1 MDDVDRPEGG
11 QEPQPEGGGNDEQQL
26 IAGKFKTQDDLVSS
40 YKEAER
46 KIHEST
52 TRASQLEA
60 EVEQYKQQLQ
70 NYSTQQQP
78 QQPQGNDYIQQL
90 NDQFFENPAQVAV
103 QVNQM
108 LLTQMRQ
115 VEKNARANMKREIAA
130 RKSDPLFREVQDE
143 YEAILETVDD
153 AVLANPQQAAAICEQ
168 AYNAVVGQW
177 SRKKASSAKDD
188 PKARK
193 EVIDKIGLGSPE
205 GSRDRDECIP
215 LDDRARDMFDS
226 FGIKGKARD
235 EVVGRASSRGDER

>member
-60 EVEQYKQQLQ
+60 ENERLKAEREQY
-70 NYSTQQQP
+70 YTQPVVQS
-78 QQPQGNDYIQQL
+78 QGNDYLQQL
-90 NDQFFENPAQVAV
+90 NDQFIENPAQAAV

-108 LLTQMRQ
+108 LIAQMRQ

-193 EVIDKIGLGSPE
+193 EIIDKIGLGAPE
-205 GSRDRDECIP
+205 GSRDSDVDISLDE
-215 LDDRARDMFDS
+215 RTKDMFDAW
-226 FGIKGKARD
+226 GIKGKSRD
-235 EVVGRASSRGDER
+235 EVVSRAIARRDER